1 MKAHYIVSSMTE
13 AWKIADQIFPTD
25 YIQNAKYSE
34 NAGYPIYTS
43 TAAGV
48 TAWISDLGTS
58 LELNLPDGQTVRI
71 HVEEP
76 DAWDYD
82 GQY

>member
-1 MKAHYIVSSMTE
+1 MKAHYIVSSRQE
-13 AWKIADQIFPTD
+13 AWTIADQIFPTD
-25 YIQNAKYSE
+25 YIHNSEYSK

-48 TAWISDLGTS
+48 TAWISDLNTS
-58 LELNLPDGQTVRI
+58 LELNLPNGQTVRI
-71 HVEEP
+71 HIEEP

>member
-1 MKAHYIVSSMTE
+1 MRAHYFVTSVKE
-13 AWKIADQIFPTD
+13 AWTIADQIFSTD
-25 YIQNAKYSE
+25 YIKNEAYSK

-43 TAAGV
+43 TATGV
-48 TAWISDLGTS
+48 NAWISDLGTS
-58 LELNLPDGQTVRI
+58 LELNLQNGQTVRI
-71 HVEEP
+71 IINEP